1 MPSGALGIAFERH
14 DTPFAGWMVGV
25 STDVDAN
32 PPEHSTQDNQ
42 RSRGKHIG
50 HVDLHVPG
58 VSQRQRNGR
67 RQANGKEM
75 VNAVLYFG

>member
-1 MPSGALGIAFERH
+1 
-14 DTPFAGWMVGV
+14 
-25 STDVDAN
+25 VDAN

-75 VNAVLYFG
+75 VNAALDLR